1 MVFARRL
8 LKETTALAL
17 VAVTAFVI
25 AHWAYAWQREQG
37 IKPGFYQSMYE
48 PAIRMACGQP
58 FGIDASRQLTD
69 EMRRFLN
76 VEQQTLS
83 CEAVPPPVEL
93 KHNPAERAWYYL
105 FLTTATIWKVTGIS
119 WSALEGLAAALLA
132 LGAVMVF
139 ALFRLLMPSLIAA
152 ALSIVSIVPAL
163 FYLPYLRDLSKAPF
177 VLAGLFAAV
186 WLVVR
191 TPARSTL
198 FLAMAI
204 LGLWTGV
211 GYGFR
216 PDVLIVLPLL
226 VVTILLF
233 RPPPLK
239 QGWWDGVVAIS
250 LLVATFIV
258 ATNPTLLA
266 LANAGMPSC
275 HWHFGLLGL
284 SDMHSAEL
292 GMAPADYSWLS
303 HYVDEVVWLSVESY
317 GKRVYSLANVGWCLY
332 PGEFDR
338 VSRALYLET
347 FRTFPADFIDRGLA
361 VAKGVIAY
369 GVSGRPW
376 STRISA
382 LETFFG
388 NYRHVFAWAVVAGW
402 IGLLFVTMAK
412 SVRMGLF
419 AVFSLAYLLSFPAF
433 QFDQRH
439 YYHLAFLSW
448 LPLGMLLGGL
458 FRVASSAL
466 RHGSI
471 RHGMAAITAPKLAA
485 WLRAAAIMSGICI
498 ALGLA
503 YWLARN
509 EQSTAVRHLF
519 AKYQKAGEDRT
530 VVMSKQVQ
538 GETVILTI
546 AAPYPGNPSGN
557 LSNSGMLRLD
567 IGGTNCAIATKRIA
581 IKVEGRAP
589 NLLLEK
595 ELTIRLDPARNSAT
609 VFYPAYFWQE
619 RFETLVL
626 ALPEQD
632 IGCLKRVTWLRS
644 GELPGLW
651 VQATLYGV
659 P

>member
-1 MVFARRL
+1 
-8 LKETTALAL
+8 
-17 VAVTAFVI
+17 
-25 AHWAYAWQREQG
+25 
-37 IKPGFYQSMYE
+37 
-48 PAIRMACGQP
+48 
-58 FGIDASRQLTD
+58 
-69 EMRRFLN
+69 
-76 VEQQTLS
+76 
-83 CEAVPPPVEL
+83 
-93 KHNPAERAWYYL
+93 
-105 FLTTATIWKVTGIS
+105 
-119 WSALEGLAAALLA
+119 
-132 LGAVMVF
+132 
-139 ALFRLLMPSLIAA
+139 MPSPIAA

-204 LGLWTGV
+204 LGLWIGV

-233 RPPPLK
+233 RPTPLK
-239 QGWWDGVVAIS
+239 QGWWNGVVATS

-258 ATNPTLLA
+258 AASPILLA
-266 LANAGMPSC
+266 FANAGMPSC

-292 GMAPADYSWLS
+292 GMAPVDYSWLS
-303 HYVDEVVWLSVESY
+303 HYRDELVWLSVESY
-317 GKRVYSLANVGWCLY
+317 GKRAYSLANVGWCWD
-332 PGEFDR
+332 PGAFDP

-361 VAKGVIAY
+361 AAKGVIGY
-369 GVSGRPW
+369 GFSGRPW

-402 IGLLFVTMAK
+402 IGLVFVTMAK

-448 LPLGMLLGGL
+448 LPLGVLLGGVHH
-458 FRVASSAL
+458 VASSAL

-471 RHGMAAITAPKLAA
+471 RHGIGTIEAPKPAA
-485 WLRAAAIMSGICI
+485 WFRAAAIMSGICI

-519 AKYQKAGEDRT
+519 AKYQKAGEDGT
-530 VVMSKQVQ
+530 VVLSKRVQ

-546 AAPYPGNPSGN
+546 AAPDLGNETEFG
-557 LSNSGMLRLD
+557 SGMLRLD
-567 IGGTNCAIATKRIA
+567 IGGENCAIATKRVA
-581 IKVEGRAP
+581 IKVEGRDP

-595 ELTIRLDPARNSAT
+595 ELTIRLDRARNSAT

-619 RFETLVL
+619 RFETLSL

-632 IGCLKRVTWLRS
+632 IGCLKRVKWLRP

-651 VQATLYGV
+651 VQATLYGS